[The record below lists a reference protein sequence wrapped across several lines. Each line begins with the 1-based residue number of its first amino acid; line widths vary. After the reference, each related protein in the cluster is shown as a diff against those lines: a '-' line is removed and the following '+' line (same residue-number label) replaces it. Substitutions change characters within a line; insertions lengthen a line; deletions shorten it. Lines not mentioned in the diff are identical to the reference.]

1 MSGFKRGYL
10 PKSVGFNDS
19 SLWPV
24 SDRLNSIFD
33 SWLSEIN
40 TPAAKMV
47 SDFSPQIE
55 VKEDKQSYYVDVE
68 LPGIKA
74 EEVELGFK
82 DKVLSIKGHRKS
94 EHEESSQDKKTHY
107 SERFYGSFMR
117 TIPFAEEILDEKI
130 DAEYKNGVLK
140 VKLPKRPTDSPV
152 NKKIAIK
159 T

>member
-1 MSGFKRGYL
+1 MTIYRKSYL
-10 PKSVGFNDS
+10 PKSFERSDS
-19 SLWPV
+19 SFWPMG
-24 SDRLNSIFD
+24 DRLGSIFD
-33 SWLSEIN
+33 SWLSEVN
-40 TPAAKMV
+40 TPATKIV

-55 VKEDKQSYYVDVE
+55 VKEDKQNYFVDVE

-82 DKVLSIKGHRKS
+82 DKVLSIKGHRKN
-94 EHEESSQDKKTHY
+94 EYEESSADKKTHY

-117 TIPFAEEILDEKI
+117 TIPFAEDILDEKI
-130 DAEYKNGVLK
+130 DAEYKNGILK
-140 VKLPKRPTDSPV
+140 VKLPKKPTDTPV